1 MSPLLEVQN
10 LTVEFATAQGN
21 VTAVRDVS
29 FQIAP
34 GEVLG
39 LVGESGSGKSVS
51 ALALLRLLPPQ
62 ARIQGHIQF
71 RGEDLLAIP
80 EPQMRHIRGAGISMI
95 FQEPMTALNPVM
107 RVGDQIAE
115 AVLAHANDGA
125 SGAKAPQQIGPVS
138 AQRNSVL
145 EESKKQIP
153 RGLNF
158 TPTSAKAALVGDP
171 GSPARDDK
179 NIGLNGTSEA
189 VPLQNHGVG
198 GLFQQGG
205 KPARDDNTTTSG
217 RGKVSKAEAWRLA
230 VEAMR
235 TVAIADP
242 DRRARD
248 YPHQLSGGQRQR
260 VMIAMAVVNRPSL
273 LIADEP
279 TTALDVTIQ
288 AQVLDLLSELR
299 EKFSLAMLFISHDLA
314 VVSQVSHRI
323 GVMYAGSLVEM
334 GTAQEVFAHPAHPY
348 TRGLLH
354 SVPTLRTERGQPLQT
369 IEGTVPAI
377 TGLPPGCAF
386 EPRCSWRIAACSV
399 ELPPLVEVAPGHL
412 ARCPVVSAKVR

>member
-1 MSPLLEVQN
+1 MRRQSENFLRRSHFDQAAGVHHSN
-10 LTVEFATAQGN
+10 TVRYLRHDGQIMGDEQHRQGEFFTQRAKQVKHLRLNGDIE
-21 VTAVRDVS
+21 R
-29 FQIAP
+29 
-34 GEVLG
+34 GG
-39 LVGESGSGKSVS
+39 WLVGDQQRRPVHHGHRNHH
-51 ALALLRLLPPQ
+51 ALALSAGELVRIV
-62 ARIQGHIQF
+62 AR
-71 RGEDLLAIP
+71 AP
-80 EPQMRHIRGAGISMI
+80 VGIG
-95 FQEPMTALNPVM
+95 N
-107 RVGDQIAE
+107 G
-115 AVLAHANDGA
+115 DGA
-125 SGAKAPQQIGPVS
+125 QGFNRALPALRSRESVDLRAG
-138 AQRNSVL
+138 SVL
-145 EESKKQIP
+145 EGAQLQLRPFQDGSSPQVQRISKQ
-153 RGLNF
+153 
-158 TPTSAKAALVGDP
+158 
-171 GSPARDDK
+171 
-179 NIGLNGTSEA
+179 
-189 VPLQNHGVG
+189 
-198 GLFQQGG
+198 
-205 KPARDDNTTTSG
+205 
-217 RGKVSKAEAWRLA
+217 EAWQRA
-230 VEAMR
+230 VEALR
-235 TVAIADP
+235 TVAIADA

-354 SVPTLRTERGQPLQT
+354 SVPTLRTERSQPLQT

-377 TGLPPGCAF
+377 TALPPGCAF
-386 EPRCSWRIAACSV
+386 EPRCSWRIPGCSL

-412 ARCPVVSAKVR
+412 ARCPVVAAEVR

>member
-1 MSPLLEVQN
+1 MPPLLEVRS

-29 FQIAP
+29 FHIAP

-51 ALALLRLLPPQ
+51 ALAILRLLPPQ
-62 ARIQGHIQF
+62 ARIRGLIQF
-71 RGEDLLAIP
+71 RGEDLLAMP

-115 AVLAHANDGA
+115 AVLAHADEP

-138 AQRNSVL
+138 AQLKLRPFKDS
-145 EESKKQIP
+145 S
-153 RGLNF
+153 G
-158 TPTSAKAALVGDP
+158 AKAPAGLDRPEAGLKARTTQTLRSNHA
-171 GSPARDDK
+171 GARTTQTLNSPQA
-179 NIGLNGTSEA
+179 
-189 VPLQNHGVG
+189 
-198 GLFQQGG
+198 
-205 KPARDDNTTTSG
+205 
-217 RGKVSKAEAWRLA
+217 KVTKAEAWRLA
-230 VEAMR
+230 VEALR

-299 EKFSLAMLFISHDLA
+299 AKFSLAMLFISHDLA

-334 GTAQEVFAHPAHPY
+334 GTAQEVFTHPAHPY

-386 EPRCSWRIAACSV
+386 EPRCSLRIAACSIQ
-399 ELPPLVEVAPGHL
+399 LPPLVEVAPGHL
-412 ARCPVVSAKVR
+412 ARCPVVSAEVR